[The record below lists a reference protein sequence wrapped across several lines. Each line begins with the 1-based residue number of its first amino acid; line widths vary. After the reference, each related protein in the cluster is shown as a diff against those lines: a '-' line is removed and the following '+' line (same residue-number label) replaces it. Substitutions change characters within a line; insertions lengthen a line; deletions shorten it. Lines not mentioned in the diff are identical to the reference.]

1 MLLRY
6 HRAFNRVYL
15 HSQSRLHSSSV
26 FLSARNGLFANKEQL
41 FKNIICTCH
50 TTGIIQSRLMGSSF
64 PNITDFTNCREYL
77 LKAIEN
83 RKFEINSDEWEYL
96 LDQIVETL
104 PANSHGNNFVKHYH
118 CHTFALGVCAEAGN
132 ASAAIALLE
141 YMKRGDE
148 KITDIHRKFVCKAFQ
163 QQFKT
168 SKEASSNKG
177 TSSSSASERLIESS
191 LVDKLLSI
199 CDEILQN
206 ESFSIDYSHIDV
218 LTDVA
223 TALAYT
229 SKWLEGYKIWE
240 KLRHNKSTK
249 DDICT
254 DSEVNHGKILK
265 FQVDESTAESTP
277 VFGRIHNIAFALA
290 RTALENNREDIFW
303 TILND
308 ASFHNNHVYI
318 RYGVSNEMLK
328 KNEEIYEEYLRYS
341 IEKYRDSSTEALDA
355 LSKLFEYL
363 RKHFVLISLKFY
375 WVLHNILSENAQI
388 FDTKSSTNKNNKKCV
403 QMKQNKFG
411 DTLRC
416 KNCRESIGS
425 PHLSQ
430 RDIDLLKDNIM
441 NRLIVSD
448 DIYQNSDPQEL
459 KKFDAVLTQKETFDI
474 VIDGLNVCGLASQ
487 GVKKGDTWKERR
499 MNPRL
504 YYQTQEFILLSVL
517 KKLQEQELKP
527 LLIHRKVLEKF
538 KNFKEIK
545 KLCQYVILD
554 NTSNDDPFF
563 IAAALNSGP
572 KTYILTNDILRQH
585 NTNLEDVY
593 LRRIFSYWQMLS
605 QVKVKWLSF
614 ITERPDDKGIFKAED
629 GSFRKVQLYF
639 PDNRVIRASRNSN
652 GWHIPITPAIPEQKP
667 GRSVPVTMIRP
678 TNWACISN

>member
-1 MLLRY
+1 MLLRC
-6 HRAFNRVYL
+6 HRALYRVYL
-15 HSQSRLHSSSV
+15 HSQSRLHSSGV
-26 FLSARNGLFANKEQL
+26 FLSARNGLFATKEQL
-41 FKNIICTCH
+41 FKNIICTSH
-50 TTGIIQSRLMGSSF
+50 TTDTIQTRLIGSSF
-64 PNITDFTNCREYL
+64 PNITDFSNCREYL

-83 RKFEINSDEWEYL
+83 RKFEIDSDEWEYL

-104 PANSHGNNFVKHYH
+104 PANTHGNNLVKHYH

-132 ASAAIALLE
+132 ASAAITLVE
-141 YMKRGDE
+141 YMKRCDE
-148 KITDIHRKFVCKAFQ
+148 KITDIHRKFACKAFQ

-168 SKEASSNKG
+168 SKQASSNNG
-177 TSSSSASERLIESS
+177 INSSRASDRLIESS

-199 CDEILQN
+199 CGEILQN
-206 ESFSIDYSHIDV
+206 ESVSIDYSHIDV

-229 SKWLEGYKIWE
+229 SKWLEGYEIWE

-249 DDICT
+249 EDICT
-254 DSEVNHGKILK
+254 DSEVNHGKIAK
-265 FQVDESTAESTP
+265 YQVDEFTSESTP

-290 RTALENNREDIFW
+290 RTALENSREDIFW

-318 RYGVSNEMLK
+318 RYGVSNDMLK
-328 KNEEIYEEYLRYS
+328 KNEDIYEEYLRYTVT
-341 IEKYRDSSTEALDA
+341 KYRDRPTEALDA
-355 LSKLFEYL
+355 LFKLFEYL
-363 RKHFVLISLKFY
+363 RKHYVLISLNFY
-375 WVLHNILSENAQI
+375 WVLHNILLENVQI
-388 FDTKSSTNKNNKKCV
+388 FDTKSCTNKNNKKCV

-416 KNCRESIGS
+416 KNCHESIGS

-441 NRLIVSD
+441 SRLIVSD

-459 KKFDAVLTQKETFDI
+459 EKFDAVLTQKETFDI

-487 GVKKGDTWKERR
+487 TVKKEDTWKERR
-499 MNPRL
+499 VNRPQNHR
-504 YYQTQEFILLSVL
+504 TQEFILLSVL
-517 KKLQEQELKP
+517 KKLQEKGLKP
-527 LLIHRKVLEKF
+527 LLIHRRYLEKF
-538 KNFKEIK
+538 RNFHEIK

-554 NTSNDDPFF
+554 TTSNDDPFF

-572 KTYILTNDILRQH
+572 KTYILTNDMLRQH
-585 NTNLEDVY
+585 NTNLEDGY

-614 ITERPDDKGIFKAED
+614 ITERPDDKGIFTAED
-629 GSFRKVQLYF
+629 GSFRKVQLFF

-652 GWHIPITPAIPEQKP
+652 GWHIPITPAIPEQKL
-667 GRSVPVTMIRP
+667 GRSVPRTMIRP